1 MYTLFRSNSD
11 GRDRTNSCD
20 SVMDEKFK
28 VEIEEFLFRQKRD
41 QVLVSAA
48 VCYTCEVL
56 NYVLLFGAF

>member
-1 MYTLFRSNSD
+1 
-11 GRDRTNSCD
+11 
-20 SVMDEKFK
+20 MDEKFK